1 MVGLLAIGL
10 LTCHHIFLYIY
21 SPYSS
26 ADLNLMASAF
36 NMNISQLE
44 SELMNLILEGQIQ
57 ARIDSHN
64 KVISKYLP
72 YKHRTHSGS

>member
-1 MVGLLAIGL
+1 MKEVLVCPKVQPNCD
-10 LTCHHIFLYIY
+10 TTQRFLFC

-26 ADLNLMASAF
+26 ADLSLMASAF
-36 NMNISQLE
+36 NMDISHLE

-64 KVISKYLP
+64 KVILRRIAMLK
-72 YKHRTHSGS
+72 